1 MLNGKPK
8 TKQNVTHRPT
18 THVKEEEHEYPFGK
32 GFGHYQT
39 QVDTAS
45 AATPVQLSLPHSAA
59 ASAPNQLPHSAAT
72 SASELPRQAP
82 DQARQSHQV
91 LDSAKAYETQI
102 ATLDNLQG
110 IISCATELR
119 N

>member
-59 ASAPNQLPHSAAT
+59 ASAPDQLPHQSSSACHIVQQ
-72 SASELPRQAP
+72 LVH
-82 DQARQSHQV
+82 QSCLDKHQI
-91 LDSAKAYETQI
+91 KQ
-102 ATLDNLQG
+102 DNH
-110 IISCATELR
+110 IR
-119 N
+119 Y